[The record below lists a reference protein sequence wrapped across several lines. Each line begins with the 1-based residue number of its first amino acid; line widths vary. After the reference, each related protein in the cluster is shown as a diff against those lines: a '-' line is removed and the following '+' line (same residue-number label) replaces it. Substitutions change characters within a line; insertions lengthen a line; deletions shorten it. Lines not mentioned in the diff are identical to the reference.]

1 MISEEGYSLLMSPA
15 AAESVW
21 KALLGRPAPDKEL
34 TDEYNVLEANLWNAV
49 SLNKGCYKGQE
60 TISRLVTYDG
70 IKQRLWGIRISSPVE
85 PGSTISV
92 NGKKV
97 GKVSSTG
104 KRASQPLGLGYIKRK
119 AASEGECVIIGDDVE
134 GTVVELP
141 FLARQI
147 PPS

>member
-1 MISEEGYSLLMSPA
+1 MSPA

-21 KALLGRPAPDKEL
+21 KALLGHGAIP
-34 TDEYNVLEANLWNAV
+34 VGSNAW
-49 SLNKGCYKGQE
+49 E
-60 TISRLVTYDG
+60 TLYIL
-70 IKQRLWGIRISSPVE
+70 
-85 PGSTISV
+85 
-92 NGKKV
+92 V

-104 KRASQPLGLGYIKRK
+104 KRASQPLGLGYNKRK